1 MARKKKNRGKKI
13 NKVKPEV
20 REKISALETPIEP
33 SNSDTLN
40 RIIRE
45 RAGKTFNVDPDIDKV
60 RSFTARVESV
70 GKKTKKREFY
80 YKDGKFVKEGVDYHT
95 YYTTNLEQ
103 YYLTGVGFNR
113 NSKLIFSL
121 RDESDF
127 AVYNLLKPKQSLVVE
142 PNANI
147 APTERDYKKGIM
159 TRYFAKKVT
168 EVNSNIMEITK
179 EKMDASPLYRYV
191 SLTWLLTG
199 EKTQVFLANRRSIE
213 QAARVM
219 PSIGK
224 FVPTFQFYRKPK
236 TNLKSKQDVMQRLGI
251 QETNVEIPAI
261 ENKKTKT
268 IKKGRRKKR
277 SSSFSPAQPTN
288 IENEFGLTGTHTMP
302 DGTVMP
308 GSSHEDYEL
317 AVAAS
322 QAAGQQT
329 DETDDQTTT
338 QAPTAPPAGVM
349 SGGAGGITGGSGGSG
364 GGGGGY

>member
-1 MARKKKNRGKKI
+1 M
-13 NKVKPEV
+13 
-20 REKISALETPIEP
+20 
-33 SNSDTLN
+33 
-40 RIIRE
+40 
-45 RAGKTFNVDPDIDKV
+45 
-60 RSFTARVESV
+60 
-70 GKKTKKREFY
+70 
-80 YKDGKFVKEGVDYHT
+80 
-95 YYTTNLEQ
+95 
-103 YYLTGVGFNR
+103 TGVGFSR

-127 AVYNLLKPKQSLVVE
+127 AVYNLLKPKKPLVVE
-142 PNANI
+142 PSANI

-236 TNLKSKQDVMQRLGI
+236 NNLKTKQGVMDKLGI
-251 QETNVEIPAI
+251 QETNIDIPVVE
-261 ENKKTKT
+261 NTK
-268 IKKGRRKKR
+268 IKKGKDSKSRKGRKKR
-277 SSSFSPAQPTN
+277 RTSSQSNQ
-288 IENEFGLTGTHTMP
+288 FGLTGTHTMP

-308 GSSHEDYEL
+308 GSTHEEYLE
-317 AVAAS
+317 AVAAN
-322 QAAGQQT
+322 QEQQNT
-329 DETDDQTTT
+329 NGGATSGGTTSTTT
-338 QAPTAPPAGVM
+338 GPPAGVT
-349 SGGAGGITGGSGGSG
+349 SGGAGG
-364 GGGGGY
+364 GY

>member
-1 MARKKKNRGKKI
+1 MARKKKNRGKKT

-20 REKISALETPIEP
+20 RQKISALETPIEP
-33 SNSDTLN
+33 SNSDVLD

-45 RAGKTFNVDPDIDKV
+45 RAGKTFSVDPDIDKV
-60 RSFTARVESV
+60 RAYTARVESV

-80 YKDGKFVKEGVDYHT
+80 YNDGKFVKEGVDYHT

-103 YYLTGVGFNR
+103 YYMTGVGFSR

-147 APTERDYKKGIM
+147 APTEKDYKKGIM
-159 TRYFAKKVT
+159 TRYFAKKIT
-168 EVNSNIMEITK
+168 EVNSKIMEITK

-236 TNLKSKQDVMQRLGI
+236 NNLKTKQGVMDRLGI
-251 QETNVEIPAI
+251 QETNIDIPVVE
-261 ENKKTKT
+261 NTK
-268 IKKGRRKKR
+268 IKKGKDSKSRKGRKKR
-277 SSSFSPAQPTN
+277 RTSSQSNP
-288 IENEFGLTGTHTMP
+288 FGLTGTHTMP

-308 GSSHEDYEL
+308 GSTHEEYLE
-317 AVAAS
+317 AVAAN
-322 QAAGQQT
+322 QEQQNT
-329 DETDDQTTT
+329 TGGATSGGTTSTTT
-338 QAPTAPPAGVM
+338 GPPAGVT
-349 SGGAGGITGGSGGSG
+349 SGGAGG
-364 GGGGGY
+364 GY